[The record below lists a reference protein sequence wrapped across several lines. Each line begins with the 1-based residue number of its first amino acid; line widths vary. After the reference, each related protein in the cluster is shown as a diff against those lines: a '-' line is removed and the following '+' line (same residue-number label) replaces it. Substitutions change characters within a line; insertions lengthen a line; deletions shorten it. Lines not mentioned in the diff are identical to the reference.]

1 MAKSDPA
8 VKAMSLSRR
17 KCLSHDENFNLLP
30 HDQAREYKPKY
41 FAHYT
46 MQGCIMECRANY
58 ALEKCGCLPYYY
70 PEFKDGS
77 NKTKNGTMCNLEQLP
92 CLSNISCK
100 YNYQHKILQC

>member
-1 MAKSDPA
+1 MTKSDPA

-17 KCLSHDENFNLLP
+17 KCLSHDENFNLLSP
-30 HDQAREYKPKY
+30 DLAREYKPKY
-41 FAHYT
+41 FTHYT

-92 CLSNISCK
+92 CLSNISGK
-100 YNYQHKILQC
+100 YNRHKILQC